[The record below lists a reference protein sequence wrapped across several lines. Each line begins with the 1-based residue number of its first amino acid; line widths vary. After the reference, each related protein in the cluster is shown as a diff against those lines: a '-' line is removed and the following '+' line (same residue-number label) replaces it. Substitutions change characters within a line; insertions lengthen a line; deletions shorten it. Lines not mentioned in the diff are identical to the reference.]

1 MFQLV
6 NIEDFVGI
14 PPYML
19 DSDIKE
25 SIKNILNEEKIG
37 LVDKDFGVV
46 LGVVDVLKTDHTKVL
61 PGDSNAYVN
70 VEYSLLTFKPDLQ
83 NVYEGYIKEVAE
95 FGAFMDLGPFDALIH
110 VSQLMNDFVS
120 FDPKNKN
127 FVGKESNEV
136 LGKGDLVY
144 ARIVSVSYKNNAVQ
158 TKIGLTMR
166 QAGLGKLEWI
176 LKENKP
182 DKESKKEVKEP
193 KEKAKKAKKE

>member
-1 MFQLV
+1 MFQV
-6 NIEDFVGI
+6 VTIEDFVGI

-19 DSDIKE
+19 DSDLNE
-25 SIKNILNEEKIG
+25 SIKNIINEEKIG

-70 VEYSLLTFKPDLQ
+70 VEYSILTFKPDLQ
-83 NVYEGYIKEVAE
+83 NVYEGYVKEVAE

-127 FVGKESNEV
+127 FVGKETNNV
-136 LGKGDLVY
+136 LGKGDLIY

-166 QAGLGKLEWI
+166 QNGLGKIDWI
-176 LKENKP
+176 LKENKS
-182 DKESKKEVKEP
+182 DKEVKEKKET
-193 KEKAKKAKKE
+193 KEKVKKDKKEK